1 MGWNCVSVA
10 LSNRGG
16 GGPFAILQ
24 RRTDMALDETSLMAS
39 AKVWQF
45 VGIGAGTK
53 RPAPGRWPC
62 YAWASGVEL
71 TIEWE

>member
-1 MGWNCVSVA
+1 
-10 LSNRGG
+10 
-16 GGPFAILQ
+16 
-24 RRTDMALDETSLMAS
+24 MALDETSWIVS

-53 RPAPGRWPC
+53 RPASGRWPC
-62 YAWASGVEL
+62 YAGAFTLGL